1 MPPRFTDDELDKEV
15 LFLLKQHR
23 GKAHPVGRWEMVEK
37 IFSAG
42 AAAAHLRNDSNV
54 ADRHIRDS
62 ILRLLKAGVLICNM
76 GDGQGSYL
84 AETVDEYREFRT
96 RYGSAAFDVIET
108 IGKMDDAAAEEFP
121 DLLQPRLL

>member
-1 MPPRFTDDELDKEV
+1 MPPRFTDEELDKEV

-62 ILRLLKAGVLICNM
+62 ILRLRKAGVLICNM
-76 GDGQGSYL
+76 
-84 AETVDEYREFRT
+84 
-96 RYGSAAFDVIET
+96 